1 MRHVLILVGAL
12 IFVMPLLTS
21 CGSTEEVTAATP
33 EEAAYESISCGRQ
46 PGTGGAPPDTFQVH
60 ERRPW
65 GQGQI
70 LLYTVECPPT
80 PPFNVSHLMVGYAY
94 VEFAYGTWVGI
105 GTAGSLINPEPVPL
119 VHVQRGAGR
128 GHSPQSSH
136 AIVWGRVLSPDVTR
150 LELTY
155 ADGTVVRDQPT
166 NGMFAFITP
175 PGVKMCTLQA
185 LEATGQ
191 VLYQNILHPCF

>member
-1 MRHVLILVGAL
+1 M
-12 IFVMPLLTS
+12 
-21 CGSTEEVTAATP
+21 
-33 EEAAYESISCGRQ
+33 
-46 PGTGGAPPDTFQVH
+46 GGAPPDTFQVH

-119 VHVQRGAGR
+119 VHVQRG
-128 GHSPQSSH
+128 
-136 AIVWGRVLSPDVTR
+136 RVTTFSGGEFPLR
-150 LELTY
+150 L
-155 ADGTVVRDQPT
+155 DR
-166 NGMFAFITP
+166 AFS
-175 PGVKMCTLQA
+175 
-185 LEATGQ
+185 
-191 VLYQNILHPCF
+191 